1 MNKFLSISLLSANFG
16 QLNHEVE
23 LINKSAADWIHLDV
37 MDGVFV
43 PNISFGIPVIEAIG
57 AAAKKPLDAHLM
69 IVNPEHYLETFASL
83 GINWLTVHYEA
94 CTHLHRTL
102 QKIQS
107 LGMKPGVALNPHTP
121 VNSVIDVLTVADM
134 VLVMSVNPGFGGQ
147 QFIEHSYRRI
157 SELKELLIRE
167 NASALIQVDGGVNA
181 HNAPALYAAGADV
194 LVAGNAV
201 FSATQPLEAITQT
214 KK

>member
-1 MNKFLSISLLSANFG
+1 MNKFLSISLLSSNFG

-23 LINKSAADWIHLDV
+23 LINKSAADWIHLDI

-57 AAAKKPLDAHLM
+57 AAAQKPLDAHLM

-107 LGMKPGVALNPHTP
+107 LGMKSGVALNPHTP
-121 VNSVIDVLTVADM
+121 VNLVTDVLAVADM
-134 VLVMSVNPGFGGQ
+134 ILVMSVNPGFGGQ
-147 QFIEHSYRRI
+147 QFIERSYRRI
-157 SELKELLIRE
+157 SELKELVIRE

-181 HNAPALYAAGADV
+181 QNAPALYAAGADV
-194 LVAGNAV
+194 LVTGNAV